1 MNIMDITADDIYHES
16 TTPMHKVGQMA
27 MDQYGNKYRYVK
39 NGLVALVTG
48 NLLQEPVE
56 DTQFDNMAVASTAA
70 IGDDHIHVTNGTTTV
85 TAGMFDDGILHVS
98 YEAGIG
104 QIFHIV
110 NHTTAT
116 SGLALIFN
124 LDRPLKIA
132 CSTSS
137 KVSVRKNPYNGV
149 IQHPAS
155 TQTGGVVGVALY
167 AMTASTATVPVYGWI
182 QSGGEASM
190 LYDDGTDTSNG
201 ISGVGPSTSAAGAG
215 AIMPQTGAAGGI
227 VIGFARDVA
236 STDTYQGIVHLNID

>member
-1 MNIMDITADDIYHES
+1 MDITASDIYTEHTS
-16 TTPMHKVGQMA
+16 PQHKVGQMA

-39 NGLVALVTG
+39 NGAVALTTG

-110 NHTTAT
+110 NHTTGI
-116 SGLALIFN
+116 SGAALIFN

-149 IQHPAS
+149 IAHPAS
-155 TQTGGVVGVALY
+155 LQTGGVVGVALY
-167 AMTASTATVPVYGWI
+167 AMSASTATVPVYGWI
-182 QSGGEASM
+182 QSGGEASV
-190 LYDDGTDTSNG
+190 LFDDGTATSNG
-201 ISGVGPSTSAAGAG
+201 VTGIAASTSAAGAG
-215 AIMPQTGAAGGI
+215 GIMIQTGNEGAD

-236 STDTYQGIVHLNID
+236 SGSAYQSIVHLNID